1 MARYSLDTNT
11 LTYILRKKSDVV
23 ERFEAALAARHDFLL
38 CPFVYYESKRGL
50 LTKDKKNYLSALETI
65 LSRFQW
71 LAFEQ
76 GVWVKAMQGWAM
88 ARRLGRSPGDA
99 DLLIAAHAL
108 HFSAILVTA
117 NVKDFQFFP
126 GLQIENW
133 AAVGSGA

>member
-11 LTYILRKKSDVV
+11 LTYILRKNPDVV
-23 ERFEAALAARHDFLL
+23 AKFEAALAARHDFLL

-50 LTKDKKNYLSALETI
+50 LAEDKKSYLSSLERI
-65 LSRFQW
+65 VSRFRW
-71 LAFEQ
+71 LEFEE
-76 GVWVKAMQGWAM
+76 GVWAKAMQGWAM

-108 HFSAILVTA
+108 HFSAVLVTA
-117 NVKDFQFFP
+117 NVKDFEFFP

-133 AAVGSGA
+133 AATGAGA